1 VLISPDMKSDHP
13 LPQDSRLGFFAQA
26 PDVDVIAHRGG
37 NGQWPGETTY
47 AFTRALASGADVI
60 EMDVRGT
67 GDHPPVLVLMHSSN
81 ISKVTEG
88 SGKVSS
94 LEFET
99 DLEHL
104 NAAYRWSPDGGR
116 TFPFADSKP
125 VIKLAKLED
134 VFKVFKDHRMN
145 IEIKQKRPSLVKP
158 LLDLV
163 EKYGVPAENLLIAS
177 FYTSVL
183 KEFRKECELRKLP
196 IATSASTW
204 EWVRF
209 YFGSYVF
216 GLGYRPPAEALQLR
230 ERLPVIRFWLLSQ
243 RFIGKAHRVGLKVH
257 AWTVD
262 NPDDMQRA
270 IINGVDGI
278 ITDFPGPLRAI
289 LDEPDRERSLPRVV
303 DTTN

>member
-1 VLISPDMKSDHP
+1 MKSAP
-13 LPQDSRLGFFAQA
+13 RSSQDSRLNFFAHA
-26 PDVDVIAHRGG
+26 PDVDLIAHRGG

-81 ISKVTEG
+81 IRKMTEG

-94 LEFET
+94 LEFKR
-99 DLEHL
+99 DLKDL
-104 NAAYRWSPDGGR
+104 NAAQCWSPDGGR
-116 TFPFADSKP
+116 TFPFADSKH
-125 VIKLAKLED
+125 VISLATLED
-134 VFKVFKDHRMN
+134 VLKKFKDRRMN
-145 IEIKQKRPSLVKP
+145 IEIKQWRPSIVKP

-163 EKYGVPAENLLIAS
+163 EKYEVPAENLLIAS

-183 KEFRKECELRKLP
+183 KEFRKECELRNLP

-209 YFGSYVF
+209 YFGSYLL
-216 GLGYRPPAEALQLR
+216 GLGYRPPAEALQIR
-230 ERLPVIRFWLLSQ
+230 ARLPVIRFWVLSR
-243 RFIGKAHRVGLKVH
+243 RFIRKAHRVGLKVH

-270 IINGVDGI
+270 IINGIDGI

-303 DTTN
+303 DSD